1 MRGRWLIKFTFII
14 LYTMNLM
21 RRMRC
26 CVTLDS
32 HSMKAKSDSPNCNG
46 IPRPHCTPPQSRLYV
61 RTNIFGSHKY
71 IHANIKLD
79 SSPSRGSYARY
90 HNGRPPRPTTCCLCV
105 LLIYQSNFPP
115 LFLNFV
121 QLNKYFHNFLRRCQK
136 YS

>member
-1 MRGRWLIKFTFII
+1 
-14 LYTMNLM
+14 M

-90 HNGRPPRPTTCCLCV
+90 HNGRPPPCNV
-105 LLIYQSNFPP
+105 LP
-115 LFLNFV
+115 LRFTDISVEFSPFV
-121 QLNKYFHNFLRRCQK
+121 SKFC
-136 YS
+136 SIE